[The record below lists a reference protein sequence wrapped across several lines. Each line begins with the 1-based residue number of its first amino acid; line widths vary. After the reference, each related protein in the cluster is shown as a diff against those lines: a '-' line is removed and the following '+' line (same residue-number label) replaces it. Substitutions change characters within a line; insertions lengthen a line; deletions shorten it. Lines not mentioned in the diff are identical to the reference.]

1 MPQQHKVC
9 EVCKENAATVHL
21 TEMANQH
28 VVQEKHL
35 CDVGAAKQGL
45 IGKFQMSAVAELLG
59 NLKDKAK
66 GGGKDADLKCPDCG
80 LTYGEFRGKARF
92 GCSRDYDVFR
102 KHVVALLEKIHGA
115 TEHAGKKPK
124 GGAPALPP
132 APVAETPAKPAKT
145 AKSTAH
151 VPAAKAIGAG
161 QIAELEKRLEGL
173 LKAEKYEEA
182 AKLRDEIRDLK
193 AKKEP
198 S

>member
-35 CDVGAAKQGL
+35 CDVCAAKQGL

-59 NLKDKAK
+59 NLKDKSK
-66 GGGKDADLKCPDCG
+66 SGGKDADLKCPDCG
-80 LTYGEFRGKARF
+80 LTYGEFRAKARF

-115 TEHAGKKPK
+115 TEHSGKKPK
-124 GGAPALPP
+124 GGIPALPP
-132 APVAETPAKPAKT
+132 PPPAEAPAKPAK
-145 AKSTAH
+145 K
-151 VPAAKAIGAG
+151 
-161 QIAELEKRLEGL
+161 
-173 LKAEKYEEA
+173 
-182 AKLRDEIRDLK
+182 
-193 AKKEP
+193 
-198 S
+198 